1 MEVKDEDKVIR
12 LFPSKEREEV
22 VAYCPGSDDPIPLES
37 PEEVTEAL
45 RDIWALVNA
54 WIEDGQVSTLSIA
67 ITDEDGNIRTAWA
80 RTGSLADLIA
90 ASQLLSYRLVAYANG
105 QVMEKDE

>member
-1 MEVKDEDKVIR
+1 MEVKDEDKVVR
-12 LFPSKEREEV
+12 LFPSKEREEILPYQPSED
-22 VAYCPGSDDPIPLES
+22 AIPLES

-67 ITDEDGNIRTAWA
+67 ITDDAGNIRTAWA

-105 QVMEKDE
+105 QVMERDD